1 MGAAIQA
8 GVINGQKTHSILVDI
23 TPYTF
28 GTGAVGMHDG
38 EMKEGIFVPLIR
50 RGTALPTKKG
60 DAFATL
66 YDNQEAVDVRIYQGE
81 APLAEDNIFIGNFMV
96 EGLSNRPA
104 GNEIVLTLALDLD
117 GLLEV
122 TAVEKRTGLSKTVT
136 METDTG
142 KAPIDLKTARENL
155 SAVLGHAPTTTGS
168 PSQATDAKQALI
180 NTAKDLRKR
189 AAVLLDSIDP
199 TDAQELRALLADSQK
214 AVSDSDADKL
224 AQLNE
229 SLSDMLFYL
238 ED

>member
-1 MGAAIQA
+1 
-8 GVINGQKTHSILVDI
+8 
-23 TPYTF
+23 
-28 GTGAVGMHDG
+28 
-38 EMKEGIFVPLIR
+38 
-50 RGTALPTKKG
+50 LPAKKG
-60 DAFATL
+60 DAFATM

-81 APLAEDNIFIGNFMV
+81 APLAEDNIFIGNFLV

-142 KAPIDLKTARENL
+142 NAPIDLNTARENL
-155 SAVLGHAPTTTGS
+155 SRVLGHAPATAGD
-168 PSQATDAKQALI
+168 PSQASDAKQILI

-199 TDAQELRALLADSQK
+199 TDAQELRTLLADSQK
-214 AVSDSDADKL
+214 AVSDGNADKL

-229 SLSDMLFYL
+229 SMSDMLFYL